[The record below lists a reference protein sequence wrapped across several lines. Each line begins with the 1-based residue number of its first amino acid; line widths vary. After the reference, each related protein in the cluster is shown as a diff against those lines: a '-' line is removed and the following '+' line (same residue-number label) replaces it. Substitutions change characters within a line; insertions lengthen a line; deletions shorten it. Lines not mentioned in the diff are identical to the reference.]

1 MKYRPMNQ
9 QEYQPDHLGLVTQV
23 SFAPI
28 ACIVCLKT
36 SETLGMFS
44 PLKAPVKNR
53 YLF

>member
-1 MKYRPMNQ
+1 MNQ

-28 ACIVCLKT
+28 VCIVCLKT
-36 SETLGMFS
+36 SETLVIS